1 MKPMIQAHLVER
13 DQFGFWTHPNYP
25 DLADNCS
32 SSEAQETL
40 RRLGLELQ
48 NVFMESDAPRLYD
61 SARSDQRYS
70 EWIPTRPEGAGW
82 FVLSIHDTDNGPV
95 CQYVRPLG
103 EHLSPIDLDAA
114 AEQHERLLSEACAKA
129 LNQRDVA
136 LARVAS
142 LESKLAELEKPKP
155 AAPALAA
162 LPPFAEKVLAK
173 LHRFY
178 DCVSDF
184 ESGGVDIG
192 RHWLDLLTQL
202 GLLNR
207 VQRSPALW
215 EITQQGEDLLG
226 TSQPSPA
233 PELAE
238 RGTQHRFS
246 TTEQTCRHDF
256 AGVWWNDNGE
266 TKTGRECRHCG
277 FFVADVTKAQAEQA
291 EAERLDW
298 SSALLDVAVLQEA
311 LTSRDSDERMK
322 NMDAGEVIR
331 RAFGKL
337 KEIRAQHERIVGELR
352 AENERLANDRDR
364 ANQFANGAALEINA
378 ALARVEQQ
386 ERTISG
392 MNEAHAKLA
401 GLYEAAQAQHSVPE
415 WTSSK
420 PAVEGAYWVRGNGLV
435 EPFVVL
441 VKLDQ
446 GELWCNLHMRNTDT
460 NFGYGYAVDDL
471 SSEFEWCGPL
481 AAATGRSVPQA
492 WLDVQAERRRQ
503 VEAENWTPEHDDQH
517 SDGQMA
523 QAAGCYALHAGG
535 IGTDWPGGI
544 RNGSALFWPWDEEWW
559 KPKSA
564 RENLV
569 RAGALVL
576 AEIERLDRS
585 ATEQGSTCC
594 KGSA

>member
-103 EHLSPIDLDAA
+103 EHLSPIGLDAA

-155 AAPALAA
+155 AAPAPAA

-233 PELAE
+233 PELVE

-256 AGVWWNDNGE
+256 YGVWWNDSGV

-277 FFVADVTKAQAEQA
+277 LFVTDMTEAAAEQA
-291 EAERLDW
+291 GGDERVAFEEAASELGIYTCNFERYTEETAAHENRINARVEDPVRVGDYRSPTLQDCW
-298 SSALLDVAVLQEA
+298 KVWQEA
-311 LTSRDSDERMK
+311 R
-322 NMDAGEVIR
+322 
-331 RAFGKL
+331 
-337 KEIRAQHERIVGELR
+337 
-352 AENERLANDRDR
+352 
-364 ANQFANGAALEINA
+364 A
-378 ALARVEQQ
+378 ALAR
-386 ERTISG
+386 
-392 MNEAHAKLA
+392 
-401 GLYEAAQAQHSVPE
+401 PE

-441 VKLDQ
+441 VKFDQ

-481 AAATGRSVPQA
+481 AAATGKSVPQA
-492 WLDVQAERRRQ
+492 WLDVQAERQ
-503 VEAENWTPEHDDQH
+503 
-517 SDGQMA
+517 
-523 QAAGCYALHAGG
+523 
-535 IGTDWPGGI
+535 
-544 RNGSALFWPWDEEWW
+544 
-559 KPKSA
+559 
-564 RENLV
+564 
-569 RAGALVL
+569 
-576 AEIERLDRS
+576 RLDRS

-594 KGSA
+594 NGGA

>member
-1 MKPMIQAHLVER
+1 MSEAKLKPCPLCGSTNIRMLE
-13 DQFGFWTHPNYP
+13 P
-25 DLADNCS
+25 DLLDTDAWNCAIECLDCQVHIGPS
-32 SSEAQETL
+32 YCEPDPVTA
-40 RRLGLELQ
+40 
-48 NVFMESDAPRLYD
+48 
-61 SARSDQRYS
+61 RYS
-70 EWIPTRPEGAGW
+70 AQVDWNRRPSAKSHADE
-82 FVLSIHDTDNGPV
+82 
-95 CQYVRPLG
+95 R
-103 EHLSPIDLDAA
+103 
-114 AEQHERLLSEACAKA
+114 EQFLMANL
-129 LNQRDVA
+129 
-136 LARVAS
+136 
-142 LESKLAELEKPKP
+142 
-155 AAPALAA
+155 LAA
-162 LPPFAEKVLAK
+162 LEVALGNVAAL
-173 LHRFY
+173 
-178 DCVSDF
+178 DI
-184 ESGGVDIG
+184 VDRVRQVADRIYPTSNLSPVPQA
-192 RHWLDLLTQL
+192 WLD
-202 GLLNR
+202 
-207 VQRSPALW
+207 VQ
-215 EITQQGEDLLG
+215 
-226 TSQPSPA
+226 
-233 PELAE
+233 
-238 RGTQHRFS
+238 
-246 TTEQTCRHDF
+246 
-256 AGVWWNDNGE
+256 
-266 TKTGRECRHCG
+266 
-277 FFVADVTKAQAEQA
+277 
-291 EAERLDW
+291 AERL
-298 SSALLDVAVLQEA
+298 
-311 LTSRDSDERMK
+311 
-322 NMDAGEVIR
+322 
-331 RAFGKL
+331 
-337 KEIRAQHERIVGELR
+337 
-352 AENERLANDRDR
+352 
-364 ANQFANGAALEINA
+364 
-378 ALARVEQQ
+378 
-386 ERTISG
+386 
-392 MNEAHAKLA
+392 
-401 GLYEAAQAQHSVPE
+401 HSVPE

-481 AAATGRSVPQA
+481 AAATGKSVPQA